1 MANYKSKSKSN
12 RAKTYNKSRRNS
24 KKEKFDTKTKGE
36 QVNEEESTGK
46 FNDPSWYTR
55 ANDLVLNAGNFSFN
69 NAAGVPLE
77 GLYTYRVTIPG
88 IVSLQYAMIPGI
100 ATADNSPINIA
111 ARAMYDKVNY
121 KNSRNFTYDAPDLMM
136 YVYGVSSVY
145 ALWSHLVRIYGVA
158 NTFSVT
164 NRYIPEALL
173 KAMGVSPTS
182 VRRNMA
188 SLLYTINMLARQINA
203 LAVPAD
209 IPIFSR
215 YMWLP
220 SSIWAD
226 AQSMKAGLYVY
237 VPEYFWYYYEKNA
250 TGTASYLQ
258 PSWWVD
264 EATRQPV
271 ERDIDFIQTMCDD
284 MVNQL
289 LNSQDINNMSS
300 DILKAYEGNIVQ
312 LPSIDASYTVV
323 PQYSAEVLQQL
334 HNSVRV
340 GSPKVD
346 SIPSTGTWGTEQGI
360 IHQDNDKSMI
370 IYQYTSTETKTQH
383 YPFQGPSS
391 LILDAFSDSPTPE
404 DVFVMT
410 RLTPAGSK
418 NQVLYAGSEVIT
430 TNTIW
435 MMNNQGV
442 VSGEVAPA
450 YWNYLDKDTSRTLI
464 YNVMRAMADFSHFD
478 NAPFTIID
486 TIPTTE
492 PGDRRF
498 NINGDVTN
506 YTTISYTSLNKLHEA
521 AMLSLFSVTDMFKK
535 A

>member
-1 MANYKSKSKSN
+1 MANYKRKNSKSKATRSRN
-12 RAKTYNKSRRNS
+12 GNSKTRSKDFDRNS
-24 KKEKFDTKTKGE
+24 KSEE
-36 QVNEEESTGK
+36 LREEETSGK

-55 ANDLVLNAGNFSFN
+55 ASDLVLNAGNFSFN

-77 GLYTYRVTIPG
+77 GMYDYRITIPG

-173 KAMGVSPTS
+173 KAMGVSPKS
-182 VRRNMA
+182 IRRNMA

-209 IPIFSR
+209 IPLFSR

-226 AQSMKAGLYVY
+226 AQSIKAGLYLY

-258 PSWWVD
+258 PAWWVD
-264 EATRQPV
+264 SKTREPI
-271 ERDIDFIQTMCDD
+271 EHDIEFIQTMCDD
-284 MVNQL
+284 IVNSL

-312 LPSIDASYTVV
+312 LPSINSDYTVV
-323 PQYSAEVLQQL
+323 PQYSVEVVQQL

-340 GSPKVD
+340 GSPTTDTV
-346 SIPSTGTWGTEQGI
+346 PSSGTWGSEHGI

-370 IYQYTSTETKTQH
+370 IYQYESTETESTK

-391 LILDAFSDSPTPE
+391 LILDAVSDSPTPE

-410 RLTPAGSK
+410 RLMPAGK
-418 NQVLYAGSEVIT
+418 GKTVNYAGSEVIT
-430 TNTIW
+430 TNYIW

-442 VSGEVAPA
+442 VSCEAAPA
-450 YWNYLDKDTSRTLI
+450 YWNILDNTTSYANV
-464 YNVMRAMADFSHFD
+464 YNTMRAMADFSHFD
-478 NAPFTIID
+478 NAPFTIIETNPSTSASD
-486 TIPTTE
+486 K
-492 PGDRRF
+492 RF

-535 A
+535 